1 MAIAETQKST
11 QGKQIG
17 VYVVLL
23 IMAALQFVIAYSGLG
38 STQMLFLMLA
48 LAIVEAGIAAMFFM
62 HLGSERHGMLAFVG
76 IITIFVLLA
85 MQYGWTDSFRILDG
99 APWSQVGGK

>member
-1 MAIAETQKST
+1 MAMAETKST
-11 QGKQIG
+11 QGKQVG
-17 VYVVLL
+17 VYIVLL

-38 STQMLFLMLA
+38 AMQMLFLMLA

-76 IITIFVLLA
+76 IITVFVLLA
-85 MQYGWTDSFRILDG
+85 MQYGWTDSFRILNG
-99 APWSQVGGK
+99 APWSQTSSK

>member
-1 MAIAETQKST
+1 MAETKST
-11 QGKQIG
+11 QGKQVG
-17 VYVVLL
+17 VYIVLL

-38 STQMLFLMLA
+38 AMQMLFLMLA

-76 IITIFVLLA
+76 IITVFVLLA
-85 MQYGWTDSFRILDG
+85 MQYGWTDSFRILNG
-99 APWSQVGGK
+99 APWSQTSSK

>member
-1 MAIAETQKST
+1 MATAEAQSSR
-11 QGKQIG
+11 GKQIG

-23 IMAALQFVIAYSGLG
+23 SMAALQFAIAYSGLG
-38 STQMLFLMLA
+38 SAQMLFLMLA

-62 HLGSERHGMLAFVG
+62 HLGSERHGMIMFVG

-85 MQYGWTDSFRILDG
+85 LQYSWTDSFRILDG
-99 APWSQVGGK
+99 APWSSTSAK